1 MASFLRPGLDQYGEL
16 GVFGN
21 NLPTVVGWGKTTNR
35 RGEQQTDIQQ
45 KLEMPVW
52 DNKDCIA
59 RFKTELYVNL
69 TGEIR

>member
-1 MASFLRPGLDQYGEL
+1 M
-16 GVFGN
+16 
-21 NLPTVVGWGKTTNR
+21 VGWGKTTNR

-69 TGEIR
+69 TGEIS

>member
-1 MASFLRPGLDQYGEL
+1 M
-16 GVFGN
+16 FGN

>member
-1 MASFLRPGLDQYGEL
+1 MFRPSLGQFGEQAASK
-16 GVFGN
+16 FGN

-35 RGEQQTDIQQ
+35 RGDQQTDIQQ